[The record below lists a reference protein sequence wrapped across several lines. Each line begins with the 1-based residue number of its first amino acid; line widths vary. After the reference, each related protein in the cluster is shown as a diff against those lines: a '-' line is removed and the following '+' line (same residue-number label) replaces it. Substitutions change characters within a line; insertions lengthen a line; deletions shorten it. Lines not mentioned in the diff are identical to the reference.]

1 MDKISPKL
9 QSLKS
14 TVIAMPGLGMSGKV
28 KLLDGTVA
36 HFVQLTNAC
45 IHVFG
50 KVLHCNVILSCIL
63 FSSTGCD
70 C

>member
-36 HFVQLTNAC
+36 HFEQLTNAC
-45 IHVFG
+45 ILG
-50 KVLHCNVILSCIL
+50 KVLHFYVILSCIL
-63 FSSTGCD
+63 FLSSGCD

>member
-28 KLLDGTVA
+28 KLLDGTVIILKNGQM
-36 HFVQLTNAC
+36 HVPVYWERCC
-45 IHVFG
+45 I
-50 KVLHCNVILSCIL
+50 VI
-63 FSSTGCD
+63 
-70 C
+70 